1 ETALGTLGIPYALDG
16 EVRLAQTPFGQ
27 ALVGLLHFAWLG
39 GARRDLFTF
48 LRSPFSGVER
58 RAVDFVEG
66 RLRGRAVQA
75 PDRAVEAGELTR
87 EHAATALERQ
97 PLPPLRGDGPGRVA
111 VVDLPRARTRRFQIV
126 FVLGLEEGSLPRRG
140 TSSPFLDDDA
150 RRTLDERGARLQR
163 P

>member
-1 ETALGTLGIPYALDG
+1 
-16 EVRLAQTPFGQ
+16 VRLAQTPFGQ

-75 PDRAVEAGELTR
+75 PDRVVEEGEKLHGRAFPALAELRDATDPVDAVRTLAARMLRNAYGLEQPPVGESSRLDLRTYQTVSKLLSELDRWRALAGE
-87 EHAATALERQ
+87 
-97 PLPPLRGDGPGRVA
+97 V
-111 VVDLPRARTRRFQIV
+111 
-126 FVLGLEEGSLPRRG
+126 
-140 TSSPFLDDDA
+140 
-150 RRTLDERGARLQR
+150 
-163 P
+163 